1 MGNSYGS
8 SFRTT
13 VLTSPDTEPLI
24 NMAKKD
30 MDEELVNWNTILEGI
45 IDDSETLVGDLLS
58 GVTYVGAAGV
68 LVIAL
73 GIYVLF
79 IGLRYGNVD
88 DPLFILVM
96 ILAPG
101 SNLIVGLFNIH
112 KYIELRSR
120 YSRLFDLRKKL
131 KK

>member
-1 MGNSYGS
+1 
-8 SFRTT
+8 
-13 VLTSPDTEPLI
+13 
-24 NMAKKD
+24 MAKKD
-30 MDEELVNWNTILEGI
+30 VDEELVNWNTILEGI
-45 IDDSETLVGDLLS
+45 IDDSETLVKDLLS

-73 GIYVLF
+73 GVYVLF
-79 IGLRYGNVD
+79 IGLRYGNLD
-88 DPLFILVM
+88 DPLFILAM
-96 ILAPG
+96 IIAPG

-120 YSRLFDLRKKL
+120 YSRLFDLHKKL

>member
-1 MGNSYGS
+1 
-8 SFRTT
+8 
-13 VLTSPDTEPLI
+13 
-24 NMAKKD
+24 MAKD
-30 MDEELVNWNTILEGI
+30 VDEELVNWNTILDGI

-88 DPLFILVM
+88 DPLFILAM
-96 ILAPG
+96 IVAPG
-101 SNLIVGLFNIH
+101 SNFIVGLFNIH